1 MRLLLDTHA
10 FLWWVTDAPRISGRA
25 RDAIA
30 DPENDILM
38 SPVSGWE
45 ISIKAALGRL
55 ELPEPPPDFIPEQL
69 QRNRFGVLPVSMQHA
84 LEVSV
89 LPPHH
94 QDPFDRLL
102 IAQAR
107 SDGIPLVSGDAAFG
121 AYEVDILW

>member
-10 FLWWVTDAPRISGRA
+10 FLWWVTDTPRISA
-25 RDAIA
+25 PAHEAIA
-30 DPENDILM
+30 NPGNDILI

-55 ELPEPPPDFIPEQL
+55 QLPGPPPEFIPEQL
-69 QRNRFGVLPVSMQHA
+69 RRNDFGVLPVSMQHA
-84 LEVSV
+84 LEVSQ
-89 LPPHH
+89 LPLHH

-107 SDGIPLVSGDAAFG
+107 SDGIPVVSGDAAFG
-121 AYEVDILW
+121 AYDVDVLW